1 MSLRSRTKAAELG
14 NDASGHV
21 RPRKTAPEGTASA
34 RGRRSSRK
42 GMNKGNE
49 TMSGSLNK
57 VQLIGNLGAD
67 PESRAMQSGGLVVTL
82 SVATNESWRDQASGE
97 RRTRTEWHRVV
108 IFNEGL
114 GKVVEQYL
122 TRGAKVYVE
131 GTLRTRKW
139 RDAEGHDRHG
149 TEIHLTPYNGTL
161 TFLDVSRGGEG
172 EAGGGAHDPDDTVRI

>member
-1 MSLRSRTKAAELG
+1 
-14 NDASGHV
+14 
-21 RPRKTAPEGTASA
+21 
-34 RGRRSSRK
+34 
-42 GMNKGNE
+42 MNEGNE

-67 PESRAMQSGGLVVTL
+67 PESRTMQSGGLVVTL

-122 TRGAKVYVE
+122 TKGGKIYVE
-131 GTLRTRKW
+131 GMLRTRKW
-139 RDAEGHDRHG
+139 QDAEGRDRYG

-161 TFLDVSRGGEG
+161 TFLDAPKGGEG
-172 EAGGGAHDPDDTVRI
+172 EAGGNAHDPDATVRI